1 MNKNRLLSS
10 LIAVMAVLAA
20 DAQNPA
26 APKLVVGILIDQLR
40 SDYLQAFMPLYGEG
54 GFKRLMAQGRVYTQ
68 GEYPLTSVD
77 RASAA
82 ATLSTGSTPF
92 YHGIVGQQWFERATL
107 RRIDCVEDAD
117 CKGVATDH
125 GASPQFLAVS
135 TIGDELKVASDGK
148 SLVYAIAPFRDAAV
162 LTAGHAADAAVWIDD
177 ETGNW
182 CTSDYYG
189 SLPDWANSR
198 DLYHPL
204 EKQLKRYTW
213 EPFYERNG
221 DYSYYL
227 SDGTTEPFEHEF
239 KGQGRYRAFKTSA
252 PVNEEVATLAG
263 DCLRTTGIGNDSF
276 TDYLALTFYAG
287 NYKHLP
293 ASKAPMELQ
302 DTYVR
307 LDKALS
313 DIIEAVDR
321 KVGLANALFVVTSTG
336 YCDEQP
342 ADLQKFRI
350 PTGTFDIKRAAALL
364 NMYLMAVYG
373 QGNYVEACFGPEI
386 YLNKKL
392 IEEKQLY
399 LTEVMNRTQD
409 FLIQLSGVK
418 DVYSSQRIL
427 LGTWTPDLS
436 RLRNSYNSQTSG
448 DILVQVAPGWR
459 FVNEDT
465 GEDHLV
471 GNDYIPFPIIFY
483 GYNTKAETVTTP
495 TGVDYIAPTLS
506 KAMRIRAPNAC
517 LATPLSGF

>member
-263 DCLRTTGIGNDSF
+263 DCLRTTGIGNDPF
-276 TDYLALTFYAG
+276 TDYLALTFYA
-287 NYKHLP
+287 
-293 ASKAPMELQ
+293 A
-302 DTYVR
+302 
-307 LDKALS
+307 
-313 DIIEAVDR
+313 
-321 KVGLANALFVVTSTG
+321 
-336 YCDEQP
+336 
-342 ADLQKFRI
+342 
-350 PTGTFDIKRAAALL
+350 
-364 NMYLMAVYG
+364 
-373 QGNYVEACFGPEI
+373 PEI
-386 YLNKKL
+386 PHPHGHFRHQACRRPAQHVPHGRLWPG
-392 IEEKQLY
+392 QL
-399 LTEVMNRTQD
+399 RR
-409 FLIQLSGVK
+409 G
-418 DVYSSQRIL
+418 L
-427 LGTWTPDLS
+427 LRP
-436 RLRNSYNSQTSG
+436 RNLPEQEA
-448 DILVQVAPGWR
+448 D
-459 FVNEDT
+459 
-465 GEDHLV
+465 
-471 GNDYIPFPIIFY
+471 
-483 GYNTKAETVTTP
+483 
-495 TGVDYIAPTLS
+495 
-506 KAMRIRAPNAC
+506 
-517 LATPLSGF
+517 